1 METIKGQKMETTNEM
16 TEVQIPGTMIARVQY
31 GQVTGF
37 DFSPSASYAGYF
49 GPEINII
56 DGPDIP
62 AEDFWD
68 MVSKKLAIT
77 SDQQTSVF
85 VATWES

>member
-1 METIKGQKMETTNEM
+1 METTNEA
-16 TEVQIPGTMIARVQY
+16 TEVQIPGTMTARVRY
-31 GQVTGF
+31 GQIVGF
-37 DFSPSASYAGYF
+37 DFSPSAGYAGYF

-56 DGPDIP
+56 DGPDIS

-68 MVSKKLAIT
+68 MVSKKLIVT
-77 SDQQTSVF
+77 PDMQTSAF